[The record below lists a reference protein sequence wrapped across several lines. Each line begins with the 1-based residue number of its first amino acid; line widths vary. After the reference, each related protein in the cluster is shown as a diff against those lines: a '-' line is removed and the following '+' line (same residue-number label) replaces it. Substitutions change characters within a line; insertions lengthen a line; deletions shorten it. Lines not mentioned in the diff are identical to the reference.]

1 MKIERTKIQV
11 LDQMTVEI
19 DALGCTA
26 SKLVSELSVN
36 GVDIVLDDAY
46 DWMLKVAE
54 LRRAMK
60 AVRGAFYANNI
71 RGLIDMAN
79 NGEDDIVTW
88 YTTKSNPKY
97 ELVTCYMCHHFYEYI
112 QILGID
118 YDTKNE
124 RWMYDC
130 LSPDGRSWMEEDYV
144 TYLVVH
150 PIETIR

>member
-36 GVDIVLDDAY
+36 GVDVDLDDAY

-54 LRRAMK
+54 LRRVMK

-71 RGLIDMAN
+71 RGLIDTVN
-79 NGEDDIVTW
+79 NRKEDD
-88 YTTKSNPKY
+88 
-97 ELVTCYMCHHFYEYI
+97 HHDMVYNKI
-112 QILGID
+112 
-118 YDTKNE
+118 
-124 RWMYDC
+124 
-130 LSPDGRSWMEEDYV
+130 
-144 TYLVVH
+144 
-150 PIETIR
+150 

>member
-36 GVDIVLDDAY
+36 GVDIDLDDAY

-54 LRRAMK
+54 LRCAMK

-71 RGLIDMAN
+71 RGLIDTVN
-79 NGEDDIVTW
+79 NRKEDD
-88 YTTKSNPKY
+88 
-97 ELVTCYMCHHFYEYI
+97 HHDMVYNKI
-112 QILGID
+112 
-118 YDTKNE
+118 
-124 RWMYDC
+124 
-130 LSPDGRSWMEEDYV
+130 
-144 TYLVVH
+144 
-150 PIETIR
+150 

>member
-11 LDQMTVEI
+11 LDQMMAEI

-36 GVDIVLDDAY
+36 GVDVDLDDAY

-71 RGLIDMAN
+71 RGLIDAVN
-79 NGEDDIVTW
+79 NKGDDHRDMV
-88 YTTKSNPKY
+88 YN
-97 ELVTCYMCHHFYEYI
+97 
-112 QILGID
+112 
-118 YDTKNE
+118 KN
-124 RWMYDC
+124 
-130 LSPDGRSWMEEDYV
+130 
-144 TYLVVH
+144 
-150 PIETIR
+150 

>member
-79 NGEDDIVTW
+79 NGEDDHRDMVYNKI
-88 YTTKSNPKY
+88 
-97 ELVTCYMCHHFYEYI
+97 
-112 QILGID
+112 
-118 YDTKNE
+118 
-124 RWMYDC
+124 
-130 LSPDGRSWMEEDYV
+130 
-144 TYLVVH
+144 
-150 PIETIR
+150 

>member
-36 GVDIVLDDAY
+36 GVDVDLDDAY

-71 RGLIDMAN
+71 RGLIDTVN
-79 NGEDDIVTW
+79 NYYEDDNRDV
-88 YTTKSNPKY
+88 
-97 ELVTCYMCHHFYEYI
+97 V
-112 QILGID
+112 
-118 YDTKNE
+118 YDK
-124 RWMYDC
+124 
-130 LSPDGRSWMEEDYV
+130 
-144 TYLVVH
+144 
-150 PIETIR
+150 I

>member
-36 GVDIVLDDAY
+36 GVDIDLDDAY

-71 RGLIDMAN
+71 RGLIDKAN
-79 NGEDDIVTW
+79 NGEDDHRDMVYNKI
-88 YTTKSNPKY
+88 
-97 ELVTCYMCHHFYEYI
+97 
-112 QILGID
+112 
-118 YDTKNE
+118 
-124 RWMYDC
+124 
-130 LSPDGRSWMEEDYV
+130 
-144 TYLVVH
+144 
-150 PIETIR
+150 

>member
-11 LDQMTVEI
+11 LDQMMAQI

-26 SKLVSELSVN
+26 SKLVSELSVT
-36 GVDIVLDDAY
+36 GVDVDLDDAY

-79 NGEDDIVTW
+79 NGEDDHRDMVYNKI
-88 YTTKSNPKY
+88 
-97 ELVTCYMCHHFYEYI
+97 
-112 QILGID
+112 
-118 YDTKNE
+118 
-124 RWMYDC
+124 
-130 LSPDGRSWMEEDYV
+130 
-144 TYLVVH
+144 
-150 PIETIR
+150 

>member
-1 MKIERTKIQV
+1 MKIERTKIQL

-36 GVDIVLDDAY
+36 GVDINLDDAY

-79 NGEDDIVTW
+79 NGEDDHRDMVYNKI
-88 YTTKSNPKY
+88 
-97 ELVTCYMCHHFYEYI
+97 
-112 QILGID
+112 
-118 YDTKNE
+118 
-124 RWMYDC
+124 
-130 LSPDGRSWMEEDYV
+130 
-144 TYLVVH
+144 
-150 PIETIR
+150 

>member
-11 LDQMTVEI
+11 LDQMMAQI

-36 GVDIVLDDAY
+36 GVDVDLDDAY

-71 RGLIDMAN
+71 RGLIDTVN
-79 NGEDDIVTW
+79 NRKEDD
-88 YTTKSNPKY
+88 
-97 ELVTCYMCHHFYEYI
+97 HHDMIYNKI
-112 QILGID
+112 
-118 YDTKNE
+118 
-124 RWMYDC
+124 
-130 LSPDGRSWMEEDYV
+130 
-144 TYLVVH
+144 
-150 PIETIR
+150 

>member
-11 LDQMTVEI
+11 LDQMMVEI

-26 SKLVSELSVN
+26 SKLVSELSMN
-36 GVDIVLDDAY
+36 GVDIDLDDAY

-79 NGEDDIVTW
+79 NGEDDHRDMVYNKI
-88 YTTKSNPKY
+88 
-97 ELVTCYMCHHFYEYI
+97 
-112 QILGID
+112 
-118 YDTKNE
+118 
-124 RWMYDC
+124 
-130 LSPDGRSWMEEDYV
+130 
-144 TYLVVH
+144 
-150 PIETIR
+150 